1 MRTCRFGFALL
12 CTLVVASVSAARAQ
26 QPSLS
31 NTIIALERNAMDR
44 WLKGDPSGY
53 LDLLAEDAT
62 IFDPRLDAR
71 MDGRAAAAAYFDSQI
86 RGKVSVPKFELV
98 NPRVVPLGTA
108 AVLTY
113 NLNTY
118 DANGAIT
125 SRWNFSEVY
134 RQSKGRWEIV
144 QSHASFVHGQP
155 VATAR

>member
-1 MRTCRFGFALL
+1 MKSCRFVTACFCAM
-12 CTLVVASVSAARAQ
+12 LVISASAARAQ
-26 QPSLS
+26 QSSLS
-31 NTIIALERNAMDR
+31 DTILALERGAMDR

-53 LDLLAEDAT
+53 LDLLADDAT

-71 MDGRAAAAAYFDSQI
+71 MDGRAAAVAFFEPQV
-86 RGKVSVPKFELV
+86 RGKVSIPKFEIL
-98 NPRVVPLGTA
+98 NPRVVPLGPA

-118 DANGAIT
+118 DANGAVT

-134 RQSKGRWEIV
+134 RLSKGRWEIV

>member
-1 MRTCRFGFALL
+1 MRIRRFVTACFCA
-12 CTLVVASVSAARAQ
+12 TLVVVASAARAQ
-26 QPSLS
+26 QPSVS
-31 NTIIALERNAMDR
+31 NTIIALERSAMDR

-53 LDLLAEDAT
+53 LDLLADDVT

-71 MDGRAAAAAYFDSQI
+71 MDGRAAAVAFFDPQV
-86 RGKVSVPKFELV
+86 RGKVSIPKFEIV

-118 DANGAIT
+118 DAGGAVT

-134 RQSKGRWEIV
+134 RRSKGRWEIV

-155 VATAR
+155 PGAR